1 MPIDVTVRHAFAYSG
16 RQLQL
21 ADEHT
26 MVFVSG
32 NALAFTSTVSNSQ
45 HFLLRAKPR
54 QLVAFDCNWRTAT
67 VAVTAREPSP
77 DILLYSYPDKKLR
90 GKLQHGARFEYSKI
104 AFSRCGRRLVSL
116 RSMDADEADESSL
129 ATAGTAAASNPKLRL
144 VTAVSSNNN
153 DNSTTDTES
162 STAAAKLA
170 AKRQR
175 LCMWDVEQLE
185 PVKGCANGV
194 VTIDAAFM
202 AFDPANADQF
212 VVGGDDGMQ
221 IWKIYHGKGS
231 SLLRHVSV
239 HMGSIAAVSL
249 STFSRLGAFQVGNKE
264 DEDPSSDAEL
274 LDLEEKRSQWL
285 CHAWLKDEK
294 LLAANR
300 AGELMLVDAA
310 TATIVQI
317 IETAVLPNRC
327 CIAAIVYTAE
337 SVVVAY
343 ADGRVMW
350 LNEKNWDVMQSTSLP
365 TGPTA
370 TSGIQ
375 SASEASVHLTTSGD
389 ASRVTCMAPSPNHS
403 KLYIGTRDGSIYEL
417 KSSVL
422 VDEEEDDEAGGDSA
436 MVTSPGINSNN
447 NDSHLVVPCGSFPVG
462 AVLASSALTPSG
474 GTFLSDGVVAT
485 GGVSGRLYLWSITK
499 CRLVVDVSVAL
510 LFAHPPTS
518 HPGLGSSSDGG
529 SFSGQPG
536 SNQSARSLSQIS
548 NLQSGDSLAP
558 SGNHLGAEA
567 APVIIITA
575 LASRSADP
583 VLMVGDQSGRLRAL
597 CASRIV
603 GGSGAVELLPL
614 HSLQLVSDAP
624 LDILEMHPTQTVVLA
639 ASTRANNVFLLSM
652 DHEKHF
658 PVLAFFPLLEPKE
671 HIVDVQWSLPA
682 HNPSAL
688 IVTCFSSRGLFYV
701 ARYQQ
706 TGNDS
711 SGPNNPMTGSAP
723 VQLKT
728 KVVAFG
734 EDMLSKCASLRFLN
748 NAPMSMM
755 LATAPGGN
763 SVHAMKYMEM
773 VLDPTEKISILSKVL
788 AQDAHENGIATMA
801 LYPRVLAGGSELVAT
816 AGMNGAITI
825 WLVAFGSA
833 ANGGAGGAEATGAS
847 PPAIQASSRATGK
860 EWQLEDVQAAKKKTV
875 VVHSGPV
882 TSLLFL
888 NVGDDVYLVSTG
900 SDGCVFLLDVRIPP
914 EAKAPS
920 GSLAIEHELNMN
932 PLYLNLTT
940 FAKYDETFK
949 PAQELELKPFLQV
962 LKENDEFAA
971 RNRFDRLKDQT
982 RAQLNDLELKL
993 KLLLAE
999 NDKLPEGERLARDEF
1014 VVNVGWRDQLLRK
1027 NKERAERVREGILKD
1042 LAKMNIVRERMK
1054 HEFWDSATVQGVR
1067 LRGLSPSPSSVS
1079 ANARQ
1084 QQTNGLFVYNFPMRQ
1099 QTKQELLMARKME
1112 LMRTIEFAHQQQEAI
1127 ETTTSQTD
1135 TVLSRFHQ
1143 VLAPSAS
1150 LQWLIDAGIHHPS
1163 LNKWLADKNKSSST
1177 TSSYGELL
1185 PYQLVYHPAAIRTH
1199 KQQRIQ
1205 IHLLKAFVRALV
1217 VEFNDEFNALVRLK
1231 EAKIEE
1237 IEAKN
1242 ARILEIGAELGIPPS
1257 VTVQELYRPQLAP
1270 DEIAASILEV
1280 KPEEMT
1286 QKMYETEEMRRKR
1299 EREAQEKIEIERQ
1312 RQKDDVAGRAL
1323 TDMMDGTL
1331 EVKKE
1336 NLATQSFVKE
1346 QWMIDTPMDEMT
1358 AEQKKLVAQFEL
1370 AQQKFLEEKEK
1381 YKKSLDL
1388 ELKKI
1393 RGEIGDVCK
1402 AFDDKLRTLQES
1414 YLHMRRS
1421 VLVQHLYE
1429 LRLADD
1435 LMDHEQLLLG
1445 RQRIEGAILEL
1456 QAEIKKSERENEL
1469 FAVQLDRSKD
1479 EWHRAVDE
1487 DKSCEKNFLKELEEL
1502 TGSSTSGAGAGA
1514 TGVGAGAGPAPLEH
1528 DLVKHLV
1535 ELYKKR
1541 KGDDLMR
1548 DGGDAMSKKGGAAK
1562 RGKSSQRLGMGA
1574 STSHLNAGSSAKVR
1588 LLSEGL
1594 NSDPSSRN
1602 LSPATL
1608 LQSLQHSNSD
1618 GMEGDVNVDPFQY
1631 LDYQQQP
1638 QLKRLDSGGVNTS
1651 QHRVVLLDYDVDR
1664 PDGILIEDRVWRA
1677 LNALRTKKI
1686 LAEYATKEK
1695 AEQYALAKSVAEELR
1710 SKLTELQYSLQE
1722 QISAYEATTR
1732 QLEALADNSPLLV
1745 HIKQGQDE
1753 SSSSSI
1759 DSDDLLRYAAPADAL
1774 LVARASVESLNDV
1787 IQLHGKDQVGILS
1800 KIKNFRKNINVMEW
1814 EHTLLQMQTRDMEE
1828 RYTDIQLLRV
1838 TKDLQELFHTGDT
1851 SEKQKREIALL
1862 EAKMVHLGKNH
1873 QTNLIKLDQTM
1884 AKLQKQWRERVR
1896 ENQGFEQQAQQLQ
1909 MQVQIREDIL
1919 SSRKSAALRNAAPSS
1934 SSGGGGESAEN
1945 PQLKA
1950 IIVRRKLVD
1959 LAKSQ
1964 TEEIEYLRM
1973 ELDKMRRRTFPS
1985 FVQHQAAREYHASDS
2000 R

>member
-1 MPIDVTVRHAFAYSG
+1 MPIDVTARHAFAYSG
-16 RQLQL
+16 GHLQL

-26 MVFVSG
+26 MTFVSG

-54 QLVAFDCNWRTAT
+54 QLVAFDCNWRTTT

-104 AFSRCGRRLVSL
+104 GFSRCGRRLVSL
-116 RSMDADEADESSL
+116 RPMDADESDESSSVA
-129 ATAGTAAASNPKLRL
+129 ATTGPGTQKPRLVAAAS
-144 VTAVSSNNN
+144 SN
-153 DNSTTDTES
+153 DNTSGANTEG
-162 STAAAKLA
+162 STAAARLA

-175 LCMWDVEQLE
+175 LCVWDVEQLE

-194 VTIDAAFM
+194 VTIDAAFV

-212 VVGGDDGMQ
+212 VVGGDDGLQ
-221 IWKIYHGKGS
+221 IWKIYRGKGS

-239 HMGSIAAVSL
+239 HLGSSAAASSTFGRVGSL
-249 STFSRLGAFQVGNKE
+249 SIRNE
-264 DEDPSSDAEL
+264 DEDPSDTEL

-285 CHAWLKDEK
+285 CHAWVKNEK

-300 AGELMLVDAA
+300 AGELVLVDAA
-310 TATIVQI
+310 SATIVQI
-317 IETAVLPNRC
+317 IEPAVLPNRC
-327 CIAAIVYTAE
+327 CISAIVYTAE

-343 ADGRVMW
+343 VDGRVLW
-350 LNEKNWDVMQSTSLP
+350 LNEKNWEVMQSASLP
-365 TGPTA
+365 MGAANTTQ
-370 TSGIQ
+370 SG
-375 SASEASVHLTTSGD
+375 SEASIPIASSGD
-389 ASRVTCMAPSPNHS
+389 ASLVACMAPSPNHS
-403 KLYIGTRDGSIYEL
+403 KLYVGTRDGRIFEL

-422 VDEEEDDEAGGDSA
+422 VDEEEDEDGNAGA
-436 MVTSPGINSNN
+436 MATSPGNINS

-462 AVLASSALTPSG
+462 TVLACSALTPSG
-474 GTFLSDGVVAT
+474 GTFLNDAVVAS

-499 CRLVVDVSVAL
+499 CRLVVDASVSL
-510 LFAHPPTS
+510 LFAHAPS
-518 HPGLGSSSDGG
+518 SSSDGG
-529 SFSGQPG
+529 GFNGG
-536 SNQSARSLSQIS
+536 IANQSTGSLSQIS
-548 NLQSGDSLAP
+548 NSQSGESLGAAP
-558 SGNHLGAEA
+558 SSHIDSEA
-567 APVIIITA
+567 APVVIITA
-575 LASRSADP
+575 LASKPADP
-583 VLMVGDQSGRLRAL
+583 VLILGDQSGRLRTL
-597 CASRIV
+597 CASKIV

-614 HSLQLVSDAP
+614 HSLQLVADAP

-639 ASTRANNVFLLSM
+639 ASTRANHVFLLST

-671 HIVDVQWSLPA
+671 HVVDVQWSLPA
-682 HNPSAL
+682 HNASAL

-706 TGNDS
+706 TNGNDPS
-711 SGPNNPMTGSAP
+711 MASSAP
-723 VQLKT
+723 LQLKT
-728 KVVAFG
+728 RVVAFG
-734 EDMLSKCASLRFLN
+734 EEMLPKCASLRFLR

-755 LATAPGGN
+755 LATAPDGN
-763 SVHAMKYMEM
+763 SVHVMKYMEM
-773 VLDPTEKISILSKVL
+773 VLDPTEKINILSKVL
-788 AQDAHENGIATMA
+788 AQDAHENGIAAMA
-801 LYPRVLAGGSELVAT
+801 LYPRVLADGSELVAT

-825 WLVAFGSA
+825 WLVAFGASGSGSS
-833 ANGGAGGAEATGAS
+833 GGTEATGAS
-847 PPAIQASSRATGK
+847 QPVAQASSRAVGK
-860 EWQLEDVQAAKKKTV
+860 EWQLEDIQAAKKKTI

-888 NVGDDVYLVSTG
+888 NIGDDLYLVSTG

-914 EAKAPS
+914 ETKAPS
-920 GSLAIEHELNMN
+920 GSDSLAIEHELNMN

-949 PAQELELKPFLQV
+949 PAQELEIKPFLRV

-982 RAQLNDLELKL
+982 RAQLNDVELKL

-999 NDKLPEGERLARDEF
+999 NNKLPEGERLARDEF
-1014 VVNVGWRDQLLRK
+1014 VINVDWRDQLLKK
-1027 NKERAERVREGILKD
+1027 NKKRAERVREGILKD

-1067 LRGLSPSPSSVS
+1067 LRGLSPSASGSG
-1079 ANARQ
+1079 NAQHQ
-1084 QQTNGLFVYNFPMRQ
+1084 QQNSGLFVYNFPMRR
-1099 QTKQELLMARKME
+1099 QTKQEVLTARKIE

-1127 ETTTSQTD
+1127 EAADTVLQTD
-1135 TVLSRFHQ
+1135 TALSRFSQ
-1143 VLAPSAS
+1143 VLAPSNN

-1163 LNKWLADKNKSSST
+1163 LNKWLAEKAKSSLGSP
-1177 TSSYGELL
+1177 SMRSYGELL
-1185 PYQLVYHPAAIRTH
+1185 PYQLVYHPAAIRTR

-1205 IHLLKAFVRALV
+1205 IHLLKLFVRALV

-1231 EAKIEE
+1231 EAKVEE

-1242 ARILEIGAELGIPPS
+1242 ARILEIGAELGVPSS
-1257 VTVQELYRPQLAP
+1257 VTAQELYRPQLAP

-1299 EREAQEKIEIERQ
+1299 EKEAQEKAELERQ

-1346 QWMIDTPMDEMT
+1346 QWMIDTPVDEMT
-1358 AEQKKLVAQFEL
+1358 VEQKKLVAQFEL

-1402 AFDDKLRTLQES
+1402 AFDDKLRGLQES

-1429 LRLADD
+1429 LRLAGD

-1445 RQRIEGAILEL
+1445 RQRVEGAIMELES
-1456 QAEIKKSERENEL
+1456 EIKKSERENEL
-1469 FAVQLDRSKD
+1469 FAVQLDGSKD

-1502 TGSSTSGAGAGA
+1502 TGSSTNAVGTGA
-1514 TGVGAGAGPAPLEH
+1514 GVGAVGAGAPLEH

-1548 DGGDAMSKKGGAAK
+1548 DSGDAMARKGGAAK
-1562 RGKSSQRLGMGA
+1562 RGKSSQHLGMGTSSLQL
-1574 STSHLNAGSSAKVR
+1574 STGTSAKAR
-1588 LLSEGL
+1588 LLAEGL
-1594 NSDPSSRN
+1594 SSDPSSRS
-1602 LSPATL
+1602 LSPVTL

-1618 GMEGDVNVDPFQY
+1618 GVEGDANVDPFQY

-1638 QLKRLDSGGVNTS
+1638 QLKRLNSGGINAS
-1651 QHRVVLLDYDVDR
+1651 QRHVVPLDYDVDR
-1664 PDGILIEDRVWRA
+1664 PDGVLIEDRVWRA

-1686 LAEYATKEK
+1686 LAEHTAKEK

-1710 SKLTELQYSLQE
+1710 SKLTEFQYSLQE
-1722 QISAYEATTR
+1722 QISAYEASTR
-1732 QLEALADNSPLLV
+1732 QLEALVDNSPLLV

-1753 SSSSSI
+1753 SSSSSSG
-1759 DSDDLLRYAAPADAL
+1759 SDDLLRYAAPADAL

-1934 SSGGGGESAEN
+1934 SSTGGGESAES

-1950 IIVRRKLVD
+1950 IVVRRKLVD

-2000 R
+2000 K

>member
-1 MPIDVTVRHAFAYSG
+1 MPIDVTARHAFAYSG

-26 MVFVSG
+26 MAFVSG

-54 QLVAFDCNWRTAT
+54 QLVAFDCNWRMAT
-67 VAVTAREPSP
+67 VAVTAREPNP

-90 GKLQHGARFEYSKI
+90 GKLQQGARFEYSKI
-104 AFSRCGRRLVSL
+104 TFSRCGRRLVSL
-116 RSMDADEADESSL
+116 RPMDADESDESSSAVPVAFTGNQKPRL
-129 ATAGTAAASNPKLRL
+129 VAAASN
-144 VTAVSSNNN
+144 SNNN
-153 DNSTTDTES
+153 NAATSNDAEGS
-162 STAAAKLA
+162 STAAKVA

-175 LCMWDVEQLE
+175 LCVWDVEQLE

-194 VTIDAAFM
+194 ITIDMAFV

-221 IWKIYHGKGS
+221 IWKIYRGKGS
-231 SLLRHVSV
+231 SLLRHMSV
-239 HMGSIAAVSL
+239 HLGSSAAAA
-249 STFSRLGAFQVGNKE
+249 STFGRVGSQSTDG
-264 DEDPSSDAEL
+264 DEDCSDAEL
-274 LDLEEKRSQWL
+274 LDLEEKRNQWL
-285 CHAWLKDEK
+285 CHTWVKNEK

-300 AGELMLVDAA
+300 AGELVLVDAV

-317 IETAVLPNRC
+317 IETAMLPNRC
-327 CIAAIVYTAE
+327 CIAAVVYTAE

-343 ADGRVMW
+343 ADGRVLW
-350 LNEKNWDVMQSTSLP
+350 LNDKSWEVMQSASLP
-365 TGPTA
+365 AVGSEA
-370 TSGIQ
+370 NSAIQ
-375 SASEASVHLTTSGD
+375 HASASTLEASIPLTTASGE
-389 ASRVTCMAPSPNHS
+389 ASLVACMAPSPNHS
-403 KLYIGTRDGSIYEL
+403 KLYIGTRDGRIFEL

-422 VDEEEDDEAGGDSA
+422 VDEEEDDDDGGGGA
-436 MVTSPGINSNN
+436 MATSPGIHNSGNNSN

-474 GTFLSDGVVAT
+474 GTFLSDAVVAS

-499 CRLVVDVSVAL
+499 CRLLVDVSVSL
-510 LFAHPPTS
+510 LFTHPLTS
-518 HPGLGSSSDGG
+518 HPSITMSSEG
-529 SFSGQPG
+529 SFSGGQ
-536 SNQSARSLSQIS
+536 NQSTGSLSQIS
-548 NLQSGDSLAP
+548 NSQSGESLAAP
-558 SGNHLGAEA
+558 GSHLDAEV
-567 APVIIITA
+567 APVVIITA
-575 LASRSADP
+575 LASKPADP
-583 VLMVGDQSGRLRAL
+583 VLMIGDQTGRLRAL
-597 CASRIV
+597 CASKVV

-614 HSLQLVSDAP
+614 HSLQLVADAP
-624 LDILEMHPTQTVVLA
+624 LDILEMHPTQTVLLA
-639 ASTRANNVFLLSM
+639 ASTRANTVFLLST

-658 PVLAFFPLLEPKE
+658 AVLAFFPLLEPKE
-671 HIVDVQWSLPA
+671 HVVDVQWSLPA
-682 HNPSAL
+682 HNKSAL
-688 IVTCFSSRGLFYV
+688 IVTCFSSKGLFYV

-706 TGNDS
+706 TNSDNS
-711 SGPNNPMTGSAP
+711 DPMAASAP
-723 VQLKT
+723 PLQLRT

-734 EDMLSKCASLRFLN
+734 EDMLPKCASLRFLT

-755 LATAPGGN
+755 LATAPGDN
-763 SVHAMKYMEM
+763 TVHVMKYMEM

-801 LYPRVLAGGSELVAT
+801 LYPHMLADGAELVAT
-816 AGMNGAITI
+816 AAMNGAITI
-825 WLVAFGSA
+825 WLVAFGA
-833 ANGGAGGAEATGAS
+833 AASGGAEATTS
-847 PPAIQASSRATGK
+847 TPPSQTSTRSAGK
-860 EWQLEDVQAAKKKTV
+860 EWQLEDVQATKKKTI

-882 TSLLFL
+882 TSLLFI
-888 NVGDDVYLVSTG
+888 NVQDDVYLVSTG
-900 SDGCVFLLDVRIPP
+900 SDGCVFLLDVRIPA
-914 EAKAPS
+914 ESKAS
-920 GSLAIEHELNMN
+920 GSEYELNMN
-932 PLYLNLTT
+932 PLYLNVTT

-962 LKENDEFAA
+962 LKENDEFAT

-999 NDKLPEGERLARDEF
+999 NDKLPETERLARDEF
-1014 VVNVGWRDQLLRK
+1014 VVNVDWRDQLLRK
-1027 NKERAERVREGILKD
+1027 NRERAERVREGILKD

-1067 LRGLSPSPSSVS
+1067 LRGLSPSLPSG
-1079 ANARQ
+1079 NQ
-1084 QQTNGLFVYNFPMRQ
+1084 QQQQNNGLFVYNFPMRR
-1099 QTKQELLMARKME
+1099 QTKQELLTARKIE

-1127 ETTTSQTD
+1127 EASSSTNIGSQVD
-1135 TVLSRFHQ
+1135 TALSRFNQ
-1143 VLAPSAS
+1143 VLAPSNN
-1150 LQWLIDAGIHHPS
+1150 LQWLIDAGLHHPS
-1163 LNKWLADKNKSSST
+1163 LNKWLVDKAKSSST
-1177 TSSYGELL
+1177 NSYSELQ
-1185 PYQLVYHPAAIRTH
+1185 PYQLVYHPAAIRTR
-1199 KQQRIQ
+1199 KQQRVQ
-1205 IHLLKAFVRALV
+1205 VHVLKAFVRALV
-1217 VEFNDEFNALVRLK
+1217 VEFNDEFSALVRLK

-1242 ARILEIGAELGIPPS
+1242 ARVLEIGAELGGISPLA
-1257 VTVQELYRPQLAP
+1257 QELYRPQLAQ

-1286 QKMYETEEMRRKR
+1286 QRMYETEEMRRKR
-1299 EREAQEKIEIERQ
+1299 EKEAQEKLELERQ

-1346 QWMIDTPMDEMT
+1346 QWMIDTPADELT
-1358 AEQKKLVAQFEL
+1358 AEQKKLVAQFET

-1393 RGEIGDVCK
+1393 RGEISDVCR
-1402 AFDDKLRTLQES
+1402 AFDDKLRGLQES

-1429 LRLADD
+1429 LRLAED

-1445 RQRIEGAILEL
+1445 RQRIETGILEL
-1456 QAEIKKSERENEL
+1456 QTEIRKSEHENEL
-1469 FAVQLDRSKD
+1469 FAVQLDGSKD

-1487 DKSCEKNFLKELEEL
+1487 DKSCEKNFLKDLEEL
-1502 TGSSTSGAGAGA
+1502 TGASTSGAGAG
-1514 TGVGAGAGPAPLEH
+1514 VGAAGAGPAPLEH
-1528 DLVKHLV
+1528 DLIKHLV

-1541 KGDDLMR
+1541 KGDDLAR
-1548 DGGDAMSKKGGAAK
+1548 DGGDTMARKGGAAK
-1562 RGKSSQRLGMGA
+1562 RGKSSQHLGMG
-1574 STSHLNAGSSAKVR
+1574 TSSLQLNAGVSAKAR
-1588 LLSEGL
+1588 LLAEGL
-1594 NSDPSSRN
+1594 SSDPSSRS
-1602 LSPATL
+1602 LSPGTL
-1608 LQSLQHSNSD
+1608 LQSLQHSSSD
-1618 GMEGDVNVDPFQY
+1618 GVEGDANVDPFQY

-1638 QLKRLDSGGVNTS
+1638 QLKRLDSGSVGGAS
-1651 QHRVVLLDYDVDR
+1651 QRHVVPLDYDVDR

-1677 LNALRTKKI
+1677 LNVLRTKKI
-1686 LAEYATKEK
+1686 LAEHSVKEK

-1722 QISAYEATTR
+1722 QVSAYEATTR
-1732 QLEALADNSPLLV
+1732 QLDALTDNSPLLV

-1753 SSSSSI
+1753 SSTSAGSI
-1759 DSDDLLRYAAPADAL
+1759 NADDLIRYAAPADAL

-1787 IQLHGKDQVGILS
+1787 IQLHGKDQVGILG

-1873 QTNLIKLDQTM
+1873 QTNLIKLDQAM

-1919 SSRKSAALRNAAPSS
+1919 SSRKSAALRNASS
-1934 SSGGGGESAEN
+1934 ASSGGGEATEN

-1959 LAKSQ
+1959 LARSQ

-1985 FVQHQAAREYHASDS
+1985 FVQHQAAREYQASDS
-2000 R
+2000 K

>member
-1 MPIDVTVRHAFAYSG
+1 MPIDVTARHAFAYSG

-26 MVFVSG
+26 MAFVSG

-45 HFLLRAKPR
+45 HFLLRTKPR

-116 RSMDADEADESSL
+116 RPMDADEADESSL
-129 ATAGTAAASNPKLRL
+129 ATASTAAASNPKPRL
-144 VTAVSSNNN
+144 VAAASSNNN
-153 DNSTTDTES
+153 NNNTTDAEN

-170 AKRQR
+170 VKRQR
-175 LCMWDVEQLE
+175 LCVWDVEQLE

-194 VTIDAAFM
+194 VTIDAAFV

-212 VVGGDDGMQ
+212 VVGGDGMQ
-221 IWKIYHGKGS
+221 IWKIYRGKGS

-239 HMGSIAAVSL
+239 HLGSIAAASSSIL
-249 STFSRLGAFQVGNKE
+249 GRLGAFQVGKKE
-264 DEDPSSDAEL
+264 DEVPSSDAEL
-274 LDLEEKRSQWL
+274 LNLEEKRNQWL
-285 CHAWLKDEK
+285 CHAWLKNEK

-300 AGELMLVDAA
+300 AGELVLVDAA

-317 IETAVLPNRC
+317 IETAMLPNRC

-343 ADGRVMW
+343 ADGRVLW
-350 LNEKNWDVMQSTSLP
+350 LNEKNWDVIQSASLP

-375 SASEASVHLTTSGD
+375 SASETSVPLTTSGD
-389 ASRVTCMAPSPNHS
+389 ASHVACMAPSPNHS
-403 KLYIGTRDGSIYEL
+403 KLYIGTRDGGIYEL

-422 VDEEEDDEAGGDSA
+422 ADEEEDDEAGGGGA
-436 MVTSPGINSNN
+436 MVTSPGIDSNN

-474 GTFLSDGVVAT
+474 GTFLSDAVVAS

-499 CRLVVDVSVAL
+499 CRLVVDVSVSL

-518 HPGLGSSSDGG
+518 HPGLDSSSDGG

-536 SNQSARSLSQIS
+536 SNQSVRSLSQIS
-548 NLQSGDSLAP
+548 NSQSGDSLAP
-558 SGNHLGAEA
+558 SGSHLGAEA
-567 APVIIITA
+567 APVVIITA
-575 LASRSADP
+575 LASKRMDP

-597 CASRIV
+597 CASKIV

-614 HSLQLVSDAP
+614 HSLQLVADAP
-624 LDILEMHPTQTVVLA
+624 LDILEMHPTQTVMLA

-671 HIVDVQWSLPA
+671 HIVDVQWNLPA
-682 HNPSAL
+682 HNTSAL

-706 TGNDS
+706 TGSDSSDSNDS
-711 SGPNNPMTGSAP
+711 MAGSAP

-734 EDMLSKCASLRFLN
+734 EEMLPKCVSLRFLN

-763 SVHAMKYMEM
+763 SVHVMKYMEM

-788 AQDAHENGIATMA
+788 AQDAHENGIATIA
-801 LYPRVLAGGSELVAT
+801 LYPRVLADGGELVAT

-825 WLVAFGSA
+825 WLVAFGAA
-833 ANGGAGGAEATGAS
+833 ANGGAGGAEATGVS
-847 PPAIQASSRATGK
+847 PPAVQASSRATGK
-860 EWQLEDVQAAKKKTV
+860 EWQLEDVQAAKKKTI

-914 EAKAPS
+914 EAKAS
-920 GSLAIEHELNMN
+920 SSSLATEHELNMN
-932 PLYLNLTT
+932 PLYFNLTT
-940 FAKYDETFK
+940 FAKYDEAFK
-949 PAQELELKPFLQV
+949 PAQELELKPFLQR
-962 LKENDEFAA
+962 LKENEEFAA

-982 RAQLNDLELKL
+982 RAQLSDLELKL

-1014 VVNVGWRDQLLRK
+1014 VVNVDWRDQLLRK

-1054 HEFWDSATVQGVR
+1054 REFWDSATVQGVR
-1067 LRGLSPSPSSVS
+1067 LRGLSPSPSFGS

-1084 QQTNGLFVYNFPMRQ
+1084 QQTNGLFVYNFPMRR
-1099 QTKQELLMARKME
+1099 QTKQELLTARKME

-1127 ETTTSQTD
+1127 ETTASQSD
-1135 TVLSRFHQ
+1135 TALSRFHQ
-1143 VLAPSAS
+1143 VLAASTS

-1163 LNKWLADKNKSSST
+1163 LNKWLTDKTKSSST

-1185 PYQLVYHPAAIRTH
+1185 SYQLVYHPSAIHTR

-1280 KPEEMT
+1280 KPEEMA

-1299 EREAQEKIEIERQ
+1299 EREAQEKLELERQ

-1402 AFDDKLRTLQES
+1402 AFDDKLRALQES

-1469 FAVQLDRSKD
+1469 FAVQLDGSKD

-1502 TGSSTSGAGAGA
+1502 TGSSTSGAGVGA

-1528 DLVKHLV
+1528 DFVKHLV

-1548 DGGDAMSKKGGAAK
+1548 DGGDAMVRKGGAAK
-1562 RGKSSQRLGMGA
+1562 RGKSSQHLGMGA
-1574 STSHLNAGSSAKVR
+1574 SSSQLNAGSSAKAR
-1588 LLSEGL
+1588 LLADGL
-1594 NSDPSSRN
+1594 SSDPSSRN
-1602 LSPATL
+1602 LSPVTL

-1618 GMEGDVNVDPFQY
+1618 GVEGDANVDPFQY
-1631 LDYQQQP
+1631 LDYQQP

-1651 QHRVVLLDYDVDR
+1651 QRHVVLLDYDVDR

-1677 LNALRTKKI
+1677 LNVLRTKKI
-1686 LAEYATKEK
+1686 LAEYAAKEK

-1710 SKLTELQYSLQE
+1710 SKLTEFQYSLQE

-1896 ENQGFEQQAQQLQ
+1896 ENQGFDQQAQQLQ

-1919 SSRKSAALRNAAPSS
+1919 SSRKSAALRNAAP

-1985 FVQHQAAREYHASDS
+1985 FVQHQAAHEYHSSDS